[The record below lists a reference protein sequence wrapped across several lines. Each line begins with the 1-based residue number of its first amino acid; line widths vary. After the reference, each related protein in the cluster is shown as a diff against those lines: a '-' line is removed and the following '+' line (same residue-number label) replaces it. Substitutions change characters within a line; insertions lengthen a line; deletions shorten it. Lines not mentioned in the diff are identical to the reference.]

1 MKNRK
6 ISKSIFF
13 VVSALFYLVA
23 IINFATADRS
33 TGGFWLLLG
42 STFLCLGAAYTN
54 KSKNDKNEK

>member
-13 VVSALFYLVA
+13 IVSALFYLVA

-33 TGGFWLLLG
+33 AGVYWLLLG
-42 STFLCLGAAYTN
+42 STFLCLGSAYIN
-54 KSKNDKNEK
+54 KSKNDKDKK